1 MEELAVKK
9 DFTDIYTQDSPY
21 EYLKEMDRLEYSIPD
36 STKPLYN
43 SIIEELESTLSRP
56 INVLDLGS
64 SYGINSSLMKYNLTM
79 SELND
84 FFLSGSEPTTE
95 EIKRFYEKCNS
106 NDNMNFYQI
115 DISKEALK
123 FSEEMNLCERGMN
136 VDLEA
141 EKLNLLDGVKQKL
154 GLSSAITEHIAFIY
168 RKASVLGLIRGRGT
182 AEVMAASVYV
192 ACRENGIPWSLDE
205 VADTLNITK
214 KKLSNCYR
222 ILIDRLD
229 IKPELANPLDCLSK
243 FCSILGVKEKTKRCA
258 FDILTQANSKR
269 MLSGSKPAV
278 VCAGALYLACIAN
291 DENIPQTKIAEKV
304 QISSPS
310 IRKSLSVLNKAL
322 SVV

>member
-1 MEELAVKK
+1 MDELKVKK

-43 SIIEELESTLSRP
+43 SIIEYLEDTVSRP

-84 FFLSGSEPTTE
+84 FFLNGSEPTKK
-95 EIKRFYEKCNS
+95 EIIQFYDKCNN

-141 EKLNLLDGVKQKL
+141 EKLNLLESLPKMDLV
-154 GLSSAITEHIAFIY
+154 IATGCIGY
-168 RKASVLGLIRGRGT
+168 IGYKAFSNLLKVIKNRQSNSIESEIKYIAPIFAFSVLRIFDMEDIE
-182 AEVMAASVYV
+182 EVFKAYDYTIVK
-192 ACRENGIPWSLDE
+192 R
-205 VADTLNITK
+205 
-214 KKLSNCYR
+214 
-222 ILIDRLD
+222 D
-229 IKPELANPLDCLSK
+229 IKPIRQRNFSDP
-243 FCSILGVKEKTKRCA
+243 KEKAQTVSLLHDMEINTKRYEDDGNFYA
-258 FDILTQANSKR
+258 DFYIAKSK
-269 MLSGSKPAV
+269 
-278 VCAGALYLACIAN
+278 N
-291 DENIPQTKIAEKV
+291 
-304 QISSPS
+304 
-310 IRKSLSVLNKAL
+310 
-322 SVV
+322 